1 MQQTIDKQKYSRE
14 DLKQLIEK
22 WLGSDRVPKNF
33 KIVSDTSD
41 FYRVDYNDVVV
52 LDGKPYLIRNNER
65 EGRFGIDE
73 QQKFWVK
80 RARDLTDGSIKIL
93 KLVFHERFNAKV
105 GEIVFE
111 CFRSP
116 KKEARILELTK
127 PNERFMKGFS
137 VLDDSGNIIRIL
149 DFIRGKTL
157 AETVINIDV
166 SHEEYY
172 TKYFPVFFD
181 EYIELVKAIQFLHDH
196 NEKHGD
202 IRRDHIIWK
211 EDEGKGVWIDFD
223 FNYLHKENIYGYDLF
238 GLGNILVFI
247 TGGGDVTVQ
256 KLCDCNS
263 PVINHLTVDDMNIIF
278 KNRIVNLK
286 KVFPYISDS
295 LNLILMHFSAAANTF
310 YENTKQFL
318 DELQESKE
326 TLNN

>member
-1 MQQTIDKQKYSRE
+1 MQKTIETQKYSRD
-14 DLKQLIEK
+14 DLKSLIGK
-22 WLGSDRVPKNF
+22 WLGFDRVPKNF
-33 KIVSDTSD
+33 KIITDTSD
-41 FYRVDYNDVVV
+41 FYRVEYNDVVV

-80 RARDLTDGSIKIL
+80 RSRDLTDGSIKIL

-116 KKEARILELTK
+116 KKEARILELTRE
-127 PNERFMKGFS
+127 NESFMQGFS
-137 VLDDSGNIIRIL
+137 VLDESGNIIRIL
-149 DFIRGKTL
+149 DFIQGKTL
-157 AETVINIDV
+157 ADTIHGLDV

-172 TKYFPVFFD
+172 EKHFPVFLD
-181 EYIELVKAIQFLHDH
+181 EYIELVRAIQFLHEH

-202 IRRDHIIWK
+202 IRRDHISWK
-211 EDEGKGVWIDFD
+211 KDQGKGVWIDFD

-247 TGGGDVTVQ
+247 TGGGDVTAQ
-256 KLCDCNS
+256 KLCDSNS
-263 PVINHLTVDDMNIIF
+263 PVIHQLSVDDMNIIF
-278 KNRIVNLK
+278 KNRVVNLK

-295 LNLILMHFSAAANTF
+295 LNLVLMHFSTSANTF
-310 YENTKQFL
+310 YENTKQFIE
-318 DELQESKE
+318 ELQESRE
-326 TLNN
+326 AMHN

>member
-1 MQQTIDKQKYSRE
+1 MQKTIEKQQYSRD
-14 DLKQLIEK
+14 DLKKLIER
-22 WLGSDRVPKNF
+22 WLGSDRIPKNF
-33 KIVSDTSD
+33 KIISDTSD
-41 FYRVDYNDVVV
+41 FYRVEYDDVVV

-105 GEIVFE
+105 GEIIFE

-116 KKEARILELTK
+116 KKEARILELTRK
-127 PNERFMKGFS
+127 DERFMQGFS
-137 VLDDSGNIIRIL
+137 VLDESGNIIRIL
-149 DFIRGKTL
+149 DFIHGKTL
-157 AETVINIDV
+157 ADTIFNIDV

-172 TKYFPVFFD
+172 TKYFPTFLD
-181 EYIELVKAIQFLHDH
+181 EYIELVKGILFLHEH

-202 IRRDHIIWK
+202 IRRDHIIWRK
-211 EDEGKGVWIDFD
+211 DEGKGVWIDFD

-238 GLGNILVFI
+238 GLGNILIFI

-256 KLCDCNS
+256 RLYDSNS
-263 PVINHLTVDDMNIIF
+263 PILNQLTIDDMNIIF
-278 KNRIVNLK
+278 KNRVVNLK

-295 LNLILMHFSAAANTF
+295 LNLVLMHFSAAANTF
-310 YENTKQFL
+310 YENTKQFI
-318 DELQESKE
+318 DELQESRE
-326 TLNN
+326 IMDN